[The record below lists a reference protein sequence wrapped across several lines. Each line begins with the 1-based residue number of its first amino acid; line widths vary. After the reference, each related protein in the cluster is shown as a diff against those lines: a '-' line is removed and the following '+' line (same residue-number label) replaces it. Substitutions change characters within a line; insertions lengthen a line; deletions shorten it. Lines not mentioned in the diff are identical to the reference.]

1 MPKNVTDEN
10 DPGSAERKRQTNA
23 AMEVTDAP
31 KVPAAPAKPT
41 PPMKVDKIKTG
52 PYGTKGKETRIDVS
66 DMVKKLPTQLPSYK
80 HGTDSVPETGPAVLH
95 KGEAVIPAKDNP
107 MANIYSKITE
117 GDKQPKKSL
126 KEIRVRKAKD
136 GSHIIEH
143 HHHHPAHKMEEH
155 TAKDGAALQAHMDEH
170 VPTMEAQQPEMP
182 PAEAAGAMPPSGAG
196 APPAGM

>member
-1 MPKNVTDEN
+1 MPKNVTDET

-31 KVPAAPAKPT
+31 KIPASPAKPA
-41 PPMKVDKIKTG
+41 PSMKVDKVKSG
-52 PYGTKGKETRIDVS
+52 SYGSKPGEKRIDVS
-66 DMVKKLPTQLPSYK
+66 DMVKPLPSYK
-80 HGTDSVPETGPAVLH
+80 DGTDSVPETGPAIVH
-95 KGEAVIPAKDNP
+95 KGEKITPAKDNP

-155 TAKDGAALQAHMDEH
+155 TAKDGAALKAHMDEH